1 MIFNQLQILNF
12 GIYQGEHSINLEVEH
27 DKPVVLLGALNGG
40 GKTTFLDAIQLA
52 LYGKHARCSNRA
64 GTVYGAFLASCKN
77 RFSAPD
83 AEVKL
88 ALTFTHQVENRINR
102 YDIVRSWKVKG
113 VETKDKIKVYVDNQ
127 LDEYLSQ
134 YWDEFV
140 NEFIPLSLSDLF
152 FFDGEK
158 IENLAHPQRSS
169 ELIKTGIESLLGLDL
184 LSQLQIDLAQVDKK
198 RRASNVDQ
206 SVIARVEACEDEMG
220 LCNIVVSD
228 LKKEIAEI
236 EHDIKST
243 NIAIN

>member
-1 MIFNQLQILNF
+1 
-12 GIYQGEHSINLEVEH
+12 
-27 DKPVVLLGALNGG
+27 
-40 GKTTFLDAIQLA
+40 
-52 LYGKHARCSNRA
+52 
-64 GTVYGAFLASCKN
+64 
-77 RFSAPD
+77 
-83 AEVKL
+83 
-88 ALTFTHQVENRINR
+88 
-102 YDIVRSWKVKG
+102 
-113 VETKDKIKVYVDNQ
+113 KDKIKVYVDNQ

-243 NIAIN
+243 NIAINKSRQAVHNAGAHLLEKRDEIKFELGSIESKLKVNKSEKIKLAAGVGPLGLVKDLINSTKK